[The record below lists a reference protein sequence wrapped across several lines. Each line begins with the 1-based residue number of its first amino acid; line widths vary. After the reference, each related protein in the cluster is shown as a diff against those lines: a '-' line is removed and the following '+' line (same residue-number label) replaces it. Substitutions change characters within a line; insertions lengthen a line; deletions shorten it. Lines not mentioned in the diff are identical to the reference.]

1 MLLSKK
7 KKNILPETVP
17 KEGPFTVR
25 SFVKRNSWT
34 STPFG
39 DGANRTTFSRRRNS
53 GDVATSVL
61 PSDIPRSSPTTKEL
75 QPRMVNPKLSQTDRK
90 PPDPKELELT
100 NPSLLKL
107 RSQNS
112 GSDLKASLSPRSSK
126 TRGSLSL
133 GASLNIPESIPEVA
147 LPRRA
152 LVSFQP
158 GNCPTIF
165 DEEAGEESEESEEY
179 VYYRSPVRASDLVV
193 PCSGTFEEVLRYI
206 ELEQCREDKMRFG
219 PSKN

>member
-7 KKNILPETVP
+7 KKNIIPETVP
-17 KEGPFTVR
+17 KEGPFAVR

-39 DGANRTTFSRRRNS
+39 DGANRTTLSRRRNS
-53 GDVATSVL
+53 GDVAKSVL
-61 PSDIPRSSPTTKEL
+61 PSVIPRSSANTKETHS
-75 QPRMVNPKLSQTDRK
+75 RMVNPKLSQTDHK
-90 PPDPKELELT
+90 PPDLRELELT
-100 NPSLLKL
+100 NSSLLKL
-107 RSQNS
+107 RSQDS
-112 GSDLKASLSPRSSK
+112 GSDLKSSPSPRSTK

-133 GASLNIPESIPEVA
+133 GASLNIPESIPEIA

-158 GNCPTIF
+158 GNCPTKF
-165 DEEAGEESEESEEY
+165 DEEAGEESDESDEY

-206 ELEQCREDKMRFG
+206 ELEQCRQDKMRFG
-219 PSKN
+219 PSKK

>member
-7 KKNILPETVP
+7 KKNVLPESVQ
-17 KEGPFTVR
+17 KEGPFTAR

-34 STPFG
+34 PTPFK
-39 DGANRTTFSRRRNS
+39 DGANRSAFSRRRNS
-53 GDVATSVL
+53 GDATNAIL
-61 PSDIPRSSPTTKEL
+61 PSVIPRSSTNTKEP
-75 QPRMVNPKLSQTDRK
+75 QSRMANPKLSQSDHK
-90 PPDPKELELT
+90 PRDLNELELT
-100 NPSLLKL
+100 NSSLLKL
-107 RSQNS
+107 RSQDS
-112 GSDLKASLSPRSSK
+112 GSDLKASPSPRSTK

-133 GASLNIPESIPEVA
+133 GASLNIPESIPEVT

-158 GNCPTIF
+158 GNFPAKF

-206 ELEQCREDKMRFG
+206 ELEQCRQDKMRFG